1 MADLTVPFVQQ
12 DSSGQRGAED
22 DLLLANRALEA
33 SFSGIML
40 TDRQSH
46 IFRINPAFTRI
57 LGYSEDEVLGQTPGF
72 LRSGSH
78 DEAFYSDIWR
88 EVAEKDYWMGE
99 VLMRCKD
106 GNVLPMKHSITAL
119 RGTDGEVMYYIGVF
133 EDVSEKQNTKVLL
146 DFFAYRDALT
156 GLPNRLAARQ
166 HFDLAVT
173 SAESHPQELIGV
185 MCLDLDRFKHI
196 NDSFGH
202 ALGDQV
208 LKILA
213 GNLSELI
220 QEPYLLSRQAGG
232 EFLVVAPRLADQ
244 KELSSLADRI
254 IALVA
259 QEMIA
264 DGRKLAITASL
275 GVAAYPT
282 DGQALD
288 DLARCAQVALHH
300 AKLSGGNQ
308 SCFYSRE
315 MDAAACAKMDM
326 QLLLLDAAT
335 NGELQMVYQPK
346 IFSANREVVGAEA
359 LIRWSNPVLGHVS
372 PVRFIPL
379 AEETGLIDS
388 ISEWVLR
395 TVCAQ
400 LRSWKTQGLP
410 HVKIAINISGHQF
423 RQPGLMRHMEQV
435 LEEYAVLPAEIDL
448 EITEGILMDNV
459 DSAIQLL
466 QEARQIGF
474 SVSLDDFGT
483 GYSSL
488 SYLKHFPINTLKIDK
503 SFVDGLPVDKS
514 DMAIARTIISLAHS
528 LGMNVVA
535 EGVENREQFEFLL
548 SYGCDLIQGY
558 YFSKPLA
565 VSDFESLLRKGVI

>member
-1 MADLTVPFVQQ
+1 MRISSKPFVEQ
-12 DSSGQRGAED
+12 DSSDPSDSADALR
-22 DLLLANRALEA
+22 LANRALEA
-33 SFSGIML
+33 SFSAIMV
-40 TDRQSH
+40 TDQNSH
-46 IFRINPAFTRI
+46 ISRINPAFSRV
-57 LGYSEDEVLGQTPGF
+57 LGYSEEDVLGKTPGF
-72 LRSGSH
+72 LRSDSH
-78 DEAFYSDIWR
+78 DQDFYTEIWR
-88 EVAEKDYWMGE
+88 EVAEKDFWMGE
-99 VLMRCKD
+99 VLTRCKD
-106 GNVLPMKHSITAL
+106 GNVLPMKESITAF
-119 RGTDGEVMYYIGVF
+119 RNGKGEVSHYIGVF
-133 EDVSEKQNTKVLL
+133 EDLSEKQNTKVLL

-166 HFDLAVT
+166 HFDTAV
-173 SAESHPQELIGV
+173 ANADDEELIGV
-185 MCLDLDRFKHI
+185 MCLDVDRFKQI

-220 QEPYLLSRQAGG
+220 HEPHLLSRQAGG
-232 EFLVVAPRLADQ
+232 EFLVVAPKLGSSE
-244 KELSSLADRI
+244 ELSDLANRI
-254 IALVA
+254 IALISEDV
-259 QEMIA
+259 IA
-264 DGRKLAITASL
+264 YDRKLAITASL
-275 GVAAYPT
+275 GVAIYPT
-282 DGQALD
+282 HGLMLD
-288 DLARCAQVALHH
+288 DLVRCAQVALHQ

-308 SCFYSRE
+308 SCFYSRA
-315 MDAAACAKMDM
+315 MDAAASAKMHM
-326 QLLLLDAAT
+326 QQLLHDAAA

-400 LRSWKTQGLP
+400 LQSWKSQGLP
-410 HVKIAINISGHQF
+410 HVKIAINISGYQF

-459 DSAIQLL
+459 DTAIQLL

-503 SFVDGLPVDKS
+503 SFVDGLPIDKS

-528 LGMNVVA
+528 MGMNVVA

-565 VSDFESLLRKGVI
+565 ISDFEGLLRKGVI

>member
-1 MADLTVPFVQQ
+1 MRISSKPFVKQ
-12 DSSGQRGAED
+12 DSSDPSDSADALR
-22 DLLLANRALEA
+22 LANRALEA
-33 SFSGIML
+33 SFSAIMV
-40 TDRQSH
+40 TDQNSH
-46 IFRINPAFTRI
+46 ISRINPAFTRV
-57 LGYSEDEVLGQTPGF
+57 LGYSEEEVLGKTPGF
-72 LRSGSH
+72 LRSDSH
-78 DEAFYSDIWR
+78 DQDFYTEIWR
-88 EVAEKDYWMGE
+88 EVAEKDFWMGE
-99 VLMRCKD
+99 VLTRCKD
-106 GNVLPMKHSITAL
+106 GNVLPMKESITAF
-119 RGTDGEVMYYIGVF
+119 RNGKGEVSHYIGVF
-133 EDVSEKQNTKVLL
+133 EDLSEKQNTKVLL

-166 HFDLAVT
+166 HFDT
-173 SAESHPQELIGV
+173 SVANVDDEELIGV
-185 MCLDLDRFKHI
+185 MCLDVDRFKQI

-220 QEPYLLSRQAGG
+220 HEPHLLSRQAGG
-232 EFLVVAPRLADQ
+232 EFLVVAPKLGSSE
-244 KELSSLADRI
+244 ELSDLANRI
-254 IALVA
+254 IALISEDV
-259 QEMIA
+259 IA
-264 DGRKLAITASL
+264 YDRKLAITASL
-275 GVAAYPT
+275 GVAVYPSH
-282 DGQALD
+282 GLALD
-288 DLARCAQVALHH
+288 DLVRCAQVALHQ

-308 SCFYSRE
+308 SCFYSRA
-315 MDAAACAKMDM
+315 MDAAASAKMHM
-326 QLLLLDAAT
+326 QLLLHDAAA

-400 LRSWKTQGLP
+400 LRSWKSQGLH
-410 HVKIAINISGHQF
+410 HVKIAINISGYQF

-435 LEEYAVLPAEIDL
+435 LKEYAVLPAEIDL

-503 SFVDGLPVDKS
+503 SFVDGLPIDKS

-528 LGMNVVA
+528 MGMNVVA

-565 VSDFESLLRKGVI
+565 VSDFEGLLRKGVI